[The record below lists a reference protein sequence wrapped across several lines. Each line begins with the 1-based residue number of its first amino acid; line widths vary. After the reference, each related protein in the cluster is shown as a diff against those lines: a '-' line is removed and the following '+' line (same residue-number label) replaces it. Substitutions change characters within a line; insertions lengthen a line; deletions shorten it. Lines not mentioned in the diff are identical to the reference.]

1 MAPIRRRKKDAA
13 DQSLTCLDALRL
25 LDISRDA
32 PTPKGNGPAGEA
44 TTPPP
49 PPPPPLPQEV
59 EMEAEPET
67 SKLPSPPPQEVEVDM
82 EPEIP
87 KLRSPPPKEVEMEVE
102 PETSKHSSPPPPPPQ
117 EAEVEAESDISK
129 HIKAVL
135 KAVLDMAALPDYDER
150 YGSYLHDFFKA
161 YIQAPRPLDPSWLP
175 EPATTGLGPV
185 KERYSYLASEVA
197 RVADGTAEQREMLSR
212 GLR

>member
-1 MAPIRRRKKDAA
+1 M
-13 DQSLTCLDALRL
+13 
-25 LDISRDA
+25 
-32 PTPKGNGPAGEA
+32 
-44 TTPPP
+44 
-49 PPPPPLPQEV
+49 
-59 EMEAEPET
+59 EPEIP
-67 SKLPSPPPQEVEVDM
+67 KLPSPPPQ
-82 EPEIP
+82 
-87 KLRSPPPKEVEMEVE
+87 EVEMEVE
-102 PETSKHSSPPPPPPQ
+102 PETSKHSSPPPPPQ

-150 YGSYLHDFFKA
+150 YGSYLHVFFKA

-197 RVADGTAEQREMLSR
+197 RVADDTAEQGEMLSR
-212 GLR
+212 GLLEKVDAATLAALDGEFHEATWEGKKAMLAKLEAEVQYAKARIDAEAMIEMLHGGKASS